1 MIISLEAW
9 AKVEP
14 SKVKFLLISDNNNI
28 EKDYE
33 QVDSEPQYISG
44 EEYLK
49 LNEEEQNNYILECAN
64 EVFSQALQRLG
75 GSVDG
80 ELRYKFFKDE
90 EEIK

>member
-9 AKVEP
+9 VKVEP
-14 SKVKFLLISDNNNI
+14 SKVRFLLISDNDKI
-28 EKDYE
+28 EQDYE
-33 QVDSEPQYISG
+33 QTDSEPQYITG
-44 EEYLK
+44 EQYLK
-49 LNEEEQNNYILECAN
+49 LSEEEQNNYILECAN

-90 EEIK
+90 DE